1 MSNYYTFAV
10 RTIVKNSLYAIE
22 YDNTGNDEFQNLFEN
37 WSDPEY
43 LDTFFNE
50 HKADLQKDF
59 YNNIPI
65 EEAIIK
71 IINEAEKLEQ
81 QLIEY
86 AEKGKANAVDSLQT
100 LFKPLNNYENS
111 IYPIPEYQESKIYGS
126 EHRSWI
132 RIYALRIEGNV
143 FIVTGGAIKLTK
155 TMNEREHLSEELEKL
170 KKVKHFLINE
180 GIIDNDSIVDF
191 MEI

>member
-1 MSNYYTFAV
+1 MNNYLNFAIE
-10 RTIVKNSLYAIE
+10 TIIENSLYAIE
-22 YDNTGNDEFQNLFEN
+22 YNNTGNDEFNNLFEN

-65 EEAIIK
+65 EDAIIK
-71 IINEAEKLEQ
+71 TINEAEKLEH
-81 QLIEY
+81 QLIEI
-86 AEKGKANAVDSLQT
+86 AEKSKTSATESLQT
-100 LFKPLNNYENS
+100 LFKPLNNYENT
-111 IYPIPEYQESKIYGS
+111 IYPIPEYQKSKIYGS
-126 EHRSWI
+126 EHKSWL
-132 RIYALRIEGNV
+132 RIYAIRIDENI
-143 FIVTGGAIKLTK
+143 FIITGGAIKLTK
-155 TMNEREHLSEELEKL
+155 TMNEREHLLDELEKL
-170 KKVKHFLINE
+170 KHVKEFLINE